1 MLNGTVRVLG
11 SKNAA
16 LPLLAASLLTDEPVV
31 LHNIPAIADVKNM
44 LNIMSTMGAVVARQD
59 GVVRIQAKA
68 LDATALPPDTVG
80 RLRGSILL
88 LGALLGRNRK
98 VTLPRPGGDVI
109 GARPIDA
116 HLDAFSQLGVG
127 VVDTGAV
134 VSLNGQAMAAGE
146 VVLREFSVTATE
158 NVLLAAAALPG
169 TTTIH
174 LAAAEPH
181 VIALGRLLEQMG
193 TRISGLGTHTITVTG
208 SGRLAGA
215 EVTNIPDMLE
225 AGLFVLLGATCGGK
239 LMVENVPVEDLRF
252 FFKKLDELGV
262 QYTLAG
268 NSVEVRRSNLKGF
281 SAQTLPHPGLATDLQ
296 APFAVAATQAQG
308 TSLIHDPMY
317 ESRFKH
323 CDELVKMGAR
333 VTVCDPHRVIIQG
346 PTQLQGRHILSLDIR
361 SGATLVL
368 AGLIAH
374 GVTTIDSAEI
384 IDRGYERLEERLR
397 ALGAHITRVQAP
409 APVNATA

>member
-1 MLNGTVRVLG
+1 
-11 SKNAA
+11 
-16 LPLLAASLLTDEPVV
+16 
-31 LHNIPAIADVKNM
+31 
-44 LNIMSTMGAVVARQD
+44 
-59 GVVRIQAKA
+59 
-68 LDATALPPDTVG
+68 
-80 RLRGSILL
+80 
-88 LGALLGRNRK
+88 
-98 VTLPRPGGDVI
+98 
-109 GARPIDA
+109 
-116 HLDAFSQLGVG
+116 
-127 VVDTGAV
+127 
-134 VSLNGQAMAAGE
+134 
-146 VVLREFSVTATE
+146 
-158 NVLLAAAALPG
+158 
-169 TTTIH
+169 
-174 LAAAEPH
+174 
-181 VIALGRLLEQMG
+181 
-193 TRISGLGTHTITVTG
+193 
-208 SGRLAGA
+208 
-215 EVTNIPDMLE
+215 
-225 AGLFVLLGATCGGK
+225 
-239 LMVENVPVEDLRF
+239 MVENVPVEDLRF